1 MAGEAAAAGGIPG
14 LQLSAGPSQASG
26 SSGGTTST
34 GAFMFKSADKTLWQ
48 QVFPFA
54 LLGVTA
60 WLIWKK

>member
-1 MAGEAAAAGGIPG
+1 MAGEAAATG
-14 LQLSAGPSQASG
+14 LPPLSLSAGPSQASG

-48 QVFPFA
+48 QVFPYA
-54 LLGVTA
+54 ILGVTA